1 LPRIGVLA
9 IQGDVIEHRQ
19 SLGSLGVDAPEI
31 RLPVE
36 LDGIDGLIIP
46 GGESTTIAQLIDIYG
61 FRQTLREKI
70 LSGMPVW
77 GTCAGMIILA
87 SRLTD
92 SRPEPLALMD
102 IEVSRNVYGRQVDS
116 FEEDVEIERIG
127 APPFHAVFIRAPGV
141 NWLGQG
147 VEVLGALQSGQP
159 VVVQQG
165 SMLATSFHPE
175 LIDDSRIHGLFTE
188 IVEHSI

>member
-1 LPRIGVLA
+1 MPRIGVLA

-19 SLGSLGVDAPEI
+19 ALGRLGVDAPEI
-31 RLPVE
+31 RLPAE

-46 GGESTTIAQLIDIYG
+46 GGESTTIAQLIDIYQL
-61 FRQTLREKI
+61 RQVIRDKV

-77 GTCAGMIILA
+77 GTCAGMIVLA

-102 IEVSRNVYGRQVDS
+102 IEVNRNVFGRQVDS

-127 APPFHAVFIRAPGV
+127 APPFHAVFIRAPDVDQMGKS
-141 NWLGQG
+141 
-147 VEVLGALQSGQP
+147 VEVLGTLHSGQP
-159 VVVQQG
+159 VAVQQDR
-165 SMLATSFHPE
+165 MLATSFHPE
-175 LIDDSRIHGLFTE
+175 LVEDSRFHGLFAE
-188 IVEHSI
+188 IVERSL

>member
-1 LPRIGVLA
+1 MPRIGVLA

-19 SLGSLGVDAPEI
+19 SLGRLGVDAPEI

-61 FRQTLREKI
+61 FRQSLREKV

-87 SRLTD
+87 NRLTD

-116 FEEDVEIERIG
+116 FEEDIEIERIG

-175 LIDDSRIHGLFTE
+175 LIDDPRIHGLFTE
-188 IVEHSI
+188 IVERSI